1 MTKQTPGQTLG
12 SEYKQQA
19 VTTRGLGY
27 QWPQSHVTLPFPDIT
42 LARGEHLFIKGPSGS
57 GKSTL
62 LSLLAGMLSPTSGTV
77 SLLGKDITPFSN
89 GQRDRFRADHMG
101 VIFQQFN
108 LVPYLTTLGNV
119 TLPCRLSAKRHQLAK
134 PEPSQEAGELLAEL
148 AIPHSHWHQ
157 PVTRLS
163 VGQQQRVA
171 AARALIGHPEL
182 ILADEPTSALDTD
195 NRDRFIELL
204 LTLAQ
209 RAGSSVIFVS
219 HDQGLASHFD
229 HELFLEVQS

>member
-1 MTKQTPGQTLG
+1 MTKQTPTQTIC
-12 SEYKQQA
+12 SEGNQCA
-19 VTTRGLGY
+19 VTTSGLGY
-27 QWPQSHVTLPFPDIT
+27 QWPHSNVELQFPDIT
-42 LARGEHLFIKGPSGS
+42 LKRGEHLFIKGPSGS

-62 LSLLAGMLSPTSGTV
+62 LSLLAGMLRPTSGTV
-77 SLLGKDITPFSN
+77 SLLGEDITPLTN

-119 TLPCRLSAKRHQLAK
+119 TLPCRLSTKRHQRAK
-134 PEPSQEAGELLAEL
+134 PEPPQEAEGLLADL
-148 AIPHSHWHQ
+148 AIPKSHWHQ

-204 LTLAQ
+204 LTLGQ

-219 HDQGLASHFD
+219 HDQSLATHFD
-229 HELFLEVQS
+229 HELFLEARS